1 MAATTHPPNDWE
13 YLDDP
18 DENEDDGYPDWLSHP
33 SLTAEERN
41 PLMVG
46 RR

>member
-1 MAATTHPPNDWE
+1 MAATNHPPDGWE

-18 DENEDDGYPDWLSHP
+18 DENQHDEERDWFEHP